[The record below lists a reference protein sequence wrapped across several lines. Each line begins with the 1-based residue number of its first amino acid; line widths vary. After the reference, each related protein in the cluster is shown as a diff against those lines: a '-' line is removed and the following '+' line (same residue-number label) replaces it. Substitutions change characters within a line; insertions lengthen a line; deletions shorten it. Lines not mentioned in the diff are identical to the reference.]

1 MAGEGVESFRLRD
14 GESKILRNANVDL
27 KEAAENVQLAF
38 RGEIWGWRRRSRS
51 QPRTQGA

>member
-1 MAGEGVESFRLRD
+1 MESFRLRD
-14 GESKILRNANVDL
+14 RESKILVRNANVDL